1 MLDLE
6 KIKIAYNNALF
17 FKSLESSYQID
28 LRVSENANTNTIDK
42 SLENFNN
49 IIKFWSNDYK
59 YDTPIVIV
67 STDENGYEFLSD
79 QLRSLNFADA
89 IPSQEKWNTNYGRG
103 VFGSGGYSVINGK
116 KVLLY
121 WQVIGSQVEFEHTGD
136 LKTGP
141 HLFTHSIQTVMF
153 DNYKKTATDFPGWY
167 VEGQA
172 DFAALMSISNT
183 FDEYIEH
190 RKNFFKYAFIP
201 AGERRKEMK
210 QLSEKEWSDS
220 LRLSPQKFKGIP
232 LVDEY
237 YTGLLAYEEMM
248 YKLTHK
254 DMMEFYKRFVRG
266 EHYDDLFVYF
276 MRKDPNKFYSELG
289 KDLVEL
295 AKTIHA

>member
-1 MLDLE
+1 
-6 KIKIAYNNALF
+6 
-17 FKSLESSYQID
+17 
-28 LRVSENANTNTIDK
+28 
-42 SLENFNN
+42 
-49 IIKFWSNDYK
+49 
-59 YDTPIVIV
+59 
-67 STDENGYEFLSD
+67 
-79 QLRSLNFADA
+79 
-89 IPSQEKWNTNYGRG
+89 
-103 VFGSGGYSVINGK
+103 
-116 KVLLY
+116 
-121 WQVIGSQVEFEHTGD
+121 
-136 LKTGP
+136 
-141 HLFTHSIQTVMF
+141 MF

-220 LRLSPQKFKGIP
+220 LRLSPQKFKGVP

>member
-6 KIKIAYNNALF
+6 KIKIAYNNAIF

-28 LRVSENANTNTIDK
+28 LRVSENANTKTIDK

-49 IIKFWSNDYK
+49 IIKFWSNDYQ

-67 STDENGYEFLSD
+67 SADENGYEFLSD
-79 QLRSLNFADA
+79 QLKSLNFADA
-89 IPSQEKWNTNYGRG
+89 IPSQEKWNANYGRG
-103 VFGSGGYSVINGK
+103 VFGSGGYSVIDNK

-210 QLSEKEWSDS
+210 AMSEKEWSDS

-232 LVDEY
+232 LIDEY

-276 MRKDPNKFYSELG
+276 MRKDPNKFYGELG
-289 KDLVEL
+289 KELVEL